1 MMKKKPT
8 RKYAVGGMT
17 PTQTDKVNAAN
28 MAAMQKFNAASK
40 PSAPTQAALSVAAA
54 TPNVRPATAVPQKPT
69 PVGPPR
75 PVPAVPTTKE
85 KAQYLK
91 AARRQFREDRKSGA
105 LKENVQAQKKNM
117 RAALKSGVVPKE
129 ARKSLR
135 DEIKNTNVKSVAQGV
150 RSRFA
155 SARENIKTERAN
167 NKAIR
172 KSLKGKSK

>member
-28 MAAMQKFNAASK
+28 MAAMQKANAAGQSLLR
-40 PSAPTQAALSVAAA
+40 PTQAALSGA

-91 AARRQFREDRKSGA
+91 AARGISVKIVSQVRLKRMFKPKRKTCGLHLRVVLFPKKLVSLYVMR
-105 LKENVQAQKKNM
+105 LKTPMLSQ
-117 RAALKSGVVPKE
+117 
-129 ARKSLR
+129 
-135 DEIKNTNVKSVAQGV
+135 
-150 RSRFA
+150 
-155 SARENIKTERAN
+155 
-167 NKAIR
+167 
-172 KSLKGKSK
+172 